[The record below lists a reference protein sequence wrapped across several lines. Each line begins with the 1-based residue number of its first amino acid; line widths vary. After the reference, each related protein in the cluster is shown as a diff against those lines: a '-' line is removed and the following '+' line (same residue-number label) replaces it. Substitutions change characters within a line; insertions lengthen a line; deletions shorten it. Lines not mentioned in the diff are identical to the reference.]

1 VAGPPVADPGGSGP
15 GGSGRPGGRQPE
27 GALEARQVAVRFGG
41 VSALRSVSL
50 RFPTGIVHGLIGP
63 NGAGKTTLFDALSGL
78 TPVSD
83 GRILLDGVD
92 ITNRS
97 PTWRSR
103 QGIRRTF
110 QRQQTF
116 GWLSVED
123 NLVCALEWHG
133 GGGGLLGDL
142 VNAPSRRRLEA
153 ARRQRVEEV
162 LELCGLARVRS
173 VPAGNLTI
181 GRARIVEIA
190 RAIVDHPRILLLDEP
205 TSGLEEREVKRV
217 GQLIGQVRDTEGCGI
232 VLVEHDIGFVMRECD
247 TVAVLNLGEVLAI
260 GTPAEV
266 GNDESVM
273 AAYLG

>member
-1 VAGPPVADPGGSGP
+1 MADPGGSGP